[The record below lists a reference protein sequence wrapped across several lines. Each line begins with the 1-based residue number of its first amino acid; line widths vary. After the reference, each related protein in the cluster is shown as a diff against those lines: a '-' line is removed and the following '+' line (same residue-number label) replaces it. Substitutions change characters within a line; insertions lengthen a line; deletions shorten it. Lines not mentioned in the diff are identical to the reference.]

1 MRTHLRRLAV
11 LAAVALT
18 AACGITFD
26 DGDPERAAPVSP
38 SPTTS
43 GAASPEPSASVAPA
57 SPTPAESPAP
67 GASVPEGLRGQPRV
81 DAAIADTATRQRVS
95 PAQVVVAAWSPV
107 TWSDGSL
114 GCPQPGMSYT
124 QATVD
129 GELLILRVEGGLY
142 QYHARAGEPF
152 TYCADPS
159 AGYAV
164 G

>member
-1 MRTHLRRLAV
+1 MRVQLRLLAV
-11 LAAVALT
+11 IAAVALT
-18 AACGITFD
+18 AACGASFEE
-26 DGDPERAAPVSP
+26 GDPQASTPPSPSPSRTTPPPPSTAAPGPSDPVSP
-38 SPTTS
+38 
-43 GAASPEPSASVAPA
+43 
-57 SPTPAESPAP
+57 
-67 GASVPEGLRGQPRV
+67 VPEGLREQPRV
-81 DAAIADTATRQRVS
+81 AAAIADTATREGVD

-129 GELLILRVEGGLY
+129 GELLMLRVETGLF
-142 QYHARAGEPF
+142 QYHARTGGPF

>member
-1 MRTHLRRLAV
+1 MRVHLRLLAA

-18 AACGITFD
+18 AACGISFSGD
-26 DGDPERAAPVSP
+26 D
-38 SPTTS
+38 
-43 GAASPEPSASVAPA
+43 PEPSTPTSSPPATTPPA
-57 SPTPAESPAP
+57 SPTPAESAPP
-67 GASVPEGLRGQPRV
+67 GASPPEGLREEPRV
-81 DAAIADTATRQRVS
+81 AAAIADTATREGVD
-95 PAQVVVAAWSPV
+95 PAQVVVAASSPV

-129 GELLILRVEGGLY
+129 GELLILRVEGGLF
-142 QYHARAGEPF
+142 QYHARTGGPF